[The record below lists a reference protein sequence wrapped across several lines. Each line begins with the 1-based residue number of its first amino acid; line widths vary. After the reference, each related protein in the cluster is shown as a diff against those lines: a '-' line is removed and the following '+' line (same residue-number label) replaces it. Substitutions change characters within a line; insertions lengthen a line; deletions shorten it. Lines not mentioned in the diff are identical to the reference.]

1 MIGIEPIMIDKKN
14 QETYQSFEPTRTA
27 VKCAVCPCCQA
38 SFRFA
43 IRSIGD
49 KKKHAKLNIVT
60 VEPSID
66 ILRPFFD
73 VAPVVTNCK
82 TL

>member
-43 IRSIGD
+43 IRSIED
-49 KKKHAKLNIVT
+49 KRNTQIKHCNGRTKYRYT
-60 VEPSID
+60 SSI
-66 ILRPFFD
+66 L
-73 VAPVVTNCK
+73 
-82 TL
+82 